1 MNILSPELIR
11 LRVRFYEAV
20 YERLIRL
27 CISERQS
34 FNKIYQKYSNLSI
47 RTGFYGTNEQ
57 AYLQYKKF
65 KREVS
70 KILRNNNYASKF
82 TNIKDIKNAI
92 L

>member
-34 FNKIYQKYSNLSI
+34 FYDIYQRYSNLSI
-47 RTGFYGTNEQ
+47 RTGFYGTSDQ

-70 KILRNNNYASKF
+70 KILANNNYNLKF
-82 TNIKDIKNAI
+82 INIKDIENAI
-92 L
+92 